1 MKGDTIISKIP
12 ESQKDFIERVEEL
25 LDEKIKKGLAIKAL
39 SVGTHGGNIVASC
52 IKPDIKKYNAKEMVA
67 ATTSILF
74 ISSKASSKIAE
85 DNLKHVI
92 TYGPTY
98 ILACFLTRNIS
109 FGAILDRQV
118 VELEGI
124 DQYVLEL
131 NELALKISAII
142 ESSDINYGDIFY
154 RIKVAIPDAKM
165 YAIVTKDGLPIKIQ
179 SDNIDEARLSA
190 FISAIFNV
198 NNLITGEDA
207 EFTTVIGETQC
218 IIIHVL
224 DEARLLAISIPA
236 SGSSNLMRY
245 VVRIK
250 ELIKP

>member
-1 MKGDTIISKIP
+1 MSKIP
-12 ESQKDFIERVEEL
+12 DSQKDFIERVEDL
-25 LDEKIKKGLAIKAL
+25 LDKAIHEKLAIKAL
-39 SVGTHGGNIVASC
+39 SVGTHGGNIIASC

-74 ISSKASSKIAE
+74 ISSKAASKIAE

-98 ILACFLTRNIS
+98 ILVCFLTRNIS

-124 DQYVLEL
+124 DQYVSDL

-142 ESSDINYGDIFY
+142 ETSDINYGDIFS
-154 RIKVAIPDAKM
+154 RIKVAIPDANM

-179 SDNIDEARLSA
+179 SDNVDEARLSA
-190 FISAIFNV
+190 FISAIHSV

-207 EFTTVIGETQC
+207 EFTTVIGESQS

-224 DEARLLAISIPA
+224 DETRLLAISIPA
-236 SGSSNLMRY
+236 GISSNLMRY

-250 ELIKP
+250 ELIKI